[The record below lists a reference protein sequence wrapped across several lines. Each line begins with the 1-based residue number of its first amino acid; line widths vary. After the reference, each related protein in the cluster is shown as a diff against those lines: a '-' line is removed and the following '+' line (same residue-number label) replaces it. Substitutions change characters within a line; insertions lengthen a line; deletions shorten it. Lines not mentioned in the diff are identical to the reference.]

1 MMITTRTPLR
11 ASFVGGGTDLPNYY
25 REYGGAVVSTALRLY
40 VDVSVRR
47 RSALM
52 GPRYRLD
59 CGTHE
64 EVDNIGAIEHP
75 IVREALRML
84 DVDVPLEIVSY
95 SDVPSGTGL
104 GSSSSFTVGLLH
116 ALEIMLGRQPA
127 PAQLAAAAFQ
137 LEAVILDQPIG
148 RQDQTIAALGGLQHI
163 RFLRDDRVEARP
175 APTPTPTSIALER
188 GGLLFYLGGQR
199 RAGPL
204 LRSLQTPSDA
214 QRQGL
219 RAIAGTC
226 EAFGAALDQGAK
238 LAKLGEILDQ
248 TWQLKRELSPGVASP
263 LVDQAYAA
271 AQAAGAYGGKLL
283 GAGGTG
289 CLLVL
294 ADPKRH
300 PGIRAALARFAEL
313 PFQFSAHGS
322 RVLHAAT
329 PQREHP
335 SVSTPP

>member
-11 ASFVGGGTDLPNYY
+11 ASFVGGGTDLPSFY
-25 REYGGAVVSTALRLY
+25 REHGGAVVSTALRLY

-52 GPRYRLD
+52 GSRYRLD

-64 EVDNIGAIEHP
+64 EVDNLGAIEHP

-95 SDVPSGTGL
+95 SDVPGGTGL
-104 GSSSSFTVGLLH
+104 GSSSSVTVGLLH
-116 ALEIMLGRQPA
+116 ALEIMLGRQPT
-127 PAQLAAAAFQ
+127 PEQLAAAAFE

-148 RQDQTIAALGGLQHI
+148 RQDQTIAALGGVQHI

-175 APTPTPTSIALER
+175 ASAPARTAMALER

-204 LRSLQTPSDA
+204 LRSLQAPSNT
-214 QRQGL
+214 QREGL

-226 EAFGAALDQGAK
+226 EAFAAALHQGAP

-248 TWQLKRELSPGVASP
+248 TWQLKRELSEGVASP
-263 LVDQAYAA
+263 VVDQAYAA
-271 AQAAGAYGGKLL
+271 ARAAGAYGGKLL

-294 ADPKRH
+294 ADPDRH
-300 PGIRAALARFAEL
+300 PAIRAALARFAEL
-313 PFQFSAHGS
+313 PFEFCERGS
-322 RVLHAAT
+322 RVLHATSAT
-329 PQREHP
+329 
-335 SVSTPP
+335 